1 MAYAR
6 TRPAG
11 RAVRFSGE
19 GLPDHR
25 EDPLVELT
33 GLFTNHG
40 LTAPALDFWVSDRV
54 RAGSTCRAEI
64 LAAIHR
70 LDGSGPPRWHSRD
83 EVIAEVLRVTRR
95 YPSGTVRR
103 ILLYD
108 LVGRS
113 TSNHVAS
120 GEVERRG
127 NEFRLR

>member
-1 MAYAR
+1 MKLAAL
-6 TRPAG
+6 
-11 RAVRFSGE
+11 FSN
-19 GLPDHR
+19 R
-25 EDPLVELT
+25 
-33 GLFTNHG
+33 G
-40 LTAPALDFWVSDRV
+40 LTAPTLGFRVSNRV
-54 RAGSTCRAEI
+54 RAGSTCRTEI
-64 LAAIHR
+64 LAAINR

-83 EVIAEVLRVTRR
+83 EVNAEVLRVTWR

-113 TSNHVAS
+113 TSNLVAS

>member
-1 MAYAR
+1 MAAL
-6 TRPAG
+6 
-11 RAVRFSGE
+11 FSN
-19 GLPDHR
+19 R
-25 EDPLVELT
+25 
-33 GLFTNHG
+33 G
-40 LTAPALDFWVSDRV
+40 LTAPTLGFRVSDRV
-54 RAGSTCRAEI
+54 RAGSTCRTEI
-64 LAAIHR
+64 LAAINR

-83 EVIAEVLRVTRR
+83 EVNAEVLRVTWR

-113 TSNHVAS
+113 TSNLVAS